1 MYSDIGAGIRPQR
14 VGFLLID
21 GFALMSYAS
30 AVEPLRAANLL
41 GGEDRY
47 GIRSISIGREHARSS
62 SGAFVPCVPFRS
74 VPVGLDLIF
83 IVAGGDPLKFEPPR
97 ELTSWLREQDRQGAT
112 IGGISGG
119 PAILAGCGLMKG
131 RRMTVHWE
139 HAPALRESNREILLE
154 QALYLM
160 DRNRITCA
168 GGTAPLDLMHALI
181 AERHGPGFARL
192 VSDWFMHTEFR
203 HWRQPQRAGLVER
216 HGTNNHAVLN
226 AIRAM
231 EDHVADPLS
240 LPQLASLAEV
250 GERHLSRLFTAEFGI
265 PAMGFYRRLR
275 LRVAAGMLTGTT
287 LSITDIALATGFAD
301 SPHFSRVFRS
311 EYGAPPGTFR
321 RTGSRREGHGRPPAF
336 PTGRGNGNSMSGA

>member
-1 MYSDIGAGIRPQR
+1 MLSDMGANIQPQR
-14 VGFLLID
+14 TGFLLID
-21 GFALMSYAS
+21 GFALMSYAG

-47 GIRSISIGREHARSS
+47 GIRGISIEHEFAQSS
-62 SGAFVPCVPFRS
+62 SGALIPCVPFRS
-74 VPVGLDLIF
+74 VLAGLDLLF
-83 IVAGGDPLKFEPPR
+83 VVAGGDPLKFDPPR
-97 ELTSWLREQDRQGAT
+97 ELISWLWEKDRQGAT

-119 PAILAGCGLMKG
+119 PAILARCGLMKG

-139 HAPALRESNREILLE
+139 HAPALRESDPDILLE

-181 AERHGPGFARL
+181 AERHGPDFARL

-216 HGTNNHAVLN
+216 HGTTNHAVLN

-250 GERHLSRLFTAEFGI
+250 GERQLSRLFTAEFGI

-275 LRVAAGMLTGTT
+275 LRVASGMLTGTS

-301 SPHFSRVFRS
+301 SSHFSRAFGS
-311 EYGAPPGTFR
+311 AYGKPPGAFR
-321 RTGSRREGHGRPPAF
+321 RTGLRVA
-336 PTGRGNGNSMSGA
+336 

>member
-1 MYSDIGAGIRPQR
+1 MYSDMDRSIGPQR

-21 GFALMSYAS
+21 GFALMSYAC

-47 GIRSISIGREHARSS
+47 GIQGISIDGEFARSS
-62 SGAFVPCVPFRS
+62 SGAVVPCLPFRS
-74 VPVGLDLIF
+74 APAGLDLLLV
-83 IVAGGDPLKFEPPR
+83 VAGGDPLKFDPPR
-97 ELTSWLREQDRQGAT
+97 ELVSWLREQDRKGVL

-139 HAPALRESNREILLE
+139 HAPALQESDPEILLE

-216 HGTNNHAVLN
+216 HGTTNRSVLN

-240 LPQLASLAEV
+240 LPQLATLAEV
-250 GERHLSRLFTAEFGI
+250 GERQLSRLFIAEFGI

-275 LRVAAGMLTGTT
+275 LKVAVGMLSGTS

-301 SPHFSRVFRS
+301 SSHFSRAFS
-311 EYGAPPGTFR
+311 STYGKPPGAFR
-321 RTGSRREGHGRPPAF
+321 R
-336 PTGRGNGNSMSGA
+336 SGERTA